1 MEKDFVTAVR
11 EMRKYQ
17 KRYFRTKDANDYVKA
32 RELERQVDDMLSKMN
47 GQEELFG

>member
-1 MEKDFVTAVR
+1 MEKDFVMAVQ

-32 RELERQVDDMLSKMN
+32 RELERQMN
-47 GQEELFG
+47 GQEELFT

>member
-17 KRYFRTKDANDYVKA
+17 KRYFRTKDANDYAKA